1 MEGMKRP
8 LAVTIVAVLYIAVG
22 LLGFIGH
29 GLPIVKARAIH
40 GDDVLVESMELA
52 ALVAGVFMWKGAN
65 WARWL
70 AAAWMGFH
78 VGLSFWET
86 LEKLAAHAVLLA
98 LITYLLFRRD
108 SSSYFR
114 GAKRA
119 ES

>member
-8 LAVTIVAVLYIAVG
+8 LAVTIVAVLYMAVG
-22 LLGFIGH
+22 VLGFIGH
-29 GLPIVKARAIH
+29 GLPIAKARAIH
-40 GDDVLVESMELA
+40 GDDVLVEATELA
-52 ALVAGVFMWKGAN
+52 AVVAGVFMWKGAN

-86 LEKLAAHAVLLA
+86 PEKLVAHAVLLV
-98 LITYLLFRRD
+98 LITYLMFRQD
-108 SSSYFR
+108 SSAYFR
-114 GAKRA
+114 GAGRA